1 METTA
6 EAQIEAVIQ
15 QYQSYINPGLASLM
29 KFGGFGDV
37 EVTAEGCVLRTLSGQ
52 EYLDFLGAYGVFTV
66 GHRHPRVI
74 EAVKRQLD
82 LMPLSSRTFFSARP
96 AELAERLAAVTP
108 GDLQYTFF
116 CNSGTEAVEGALKM
130 ARIASGKTNVV
141 CTVGAFHG
149 KSMGALSA
157 TGREAYRRPFEPLI
171 PGFAHVPFDDA
182 DAVDAAID
190 QDTAAVIVEPIQGEG
205 GIICPSPSYLKDL
218 RRICTNRGVY
228 LILDEVQTGLARTG
242 AMFGCDHAGVVPDIM
257 TLAKALGGGVMPIG
271 AVVGTPEIWERTFS
285 ANPLIHTSTFGGNPL
300 ACAAGV
306 ATLDVIRDENLVEAA
321 RDRGAQLLAGLQA
334 VQARFPDALVSAR
347 GQGLMLGVE
356 FSVKDVAELT
366 INGMARRGVI
376 AAYTLNNPR
385 VIRFEPPLVV
395 SAEQVDF
402 AVRAFTE
409 AVAEAV
415 EMLADLA

>member
-1 METTA
+1 
-6 EAQIEAVIQ
+6 
-15 QYQSYINPGLASLM
+15 M

-205 GIICPSPSYLKDL
+205 GIICPSPGYLKDL

-334 VQARFPDALVSAR
+334 VQARFPDALVAAR

>member
-6 EAQIEAVIQ
+6 DAQIEAVIQ

-205 GIICPSPSYLKDL
+205 GIICPSPGYLKDL

-334 VQARFPDALVSAR
+334 VQARFPDALVAAR